1 MHGRS
6 RANESSRGRCDRRP
20 YHDAVQNQQVVFL
33 MKYEEKQLAT
43 ESEELI
49 LYTFW
54 QEITEALVSNRSTK

>member
-1 MHGRS
+1 
-6 RANESSRGRCDRRP
+6 
-20 YHDAVQNQQVVFL
+20 VVVL